1 MSTRMMLCLALSLLL
16 HVAILIQPIM
26 IMARQALGDRPNVPV
41 RLVSIPPELMKPIE
55 ELAQQDEAPLP
66 DEEEMEGGVSFVAEG
81 GVAVGYLDHL
91 KVKIFRIWEYP
102 EDAIFKG
109 EQGRVSIVFV
119 LNDRGEVMDI
129 GVLKSSGSM
138 SLDSAAMAAIE
149 QAAPF
154 GPLTGNKGEKTLKVT
169 GHFAYVLD

>member
-1 MSTRMMLCLALSLLL
+1 MMLCLALSLLL

-102 EDAIFKG
+102 EDAIASG
-109 EQGRVSIVFV
+109 ADGTVRVRFV
-119 LNDRGEVMDI
+119 LDALGSVTEI
-129 GVLKSSGSM
+129 GILSGSGHA
-138 SLDSAAMAAIE
+138 SLDSAALDAVLKAG
-149 QAAPF
+149 PF
-154 GPLTGNKGEKTLKVT
+154 GPFTEDLAGETLTIT
-169 GHFAYVLD
+169 GSFCYVLD